1 MTIHIVD
8 GQGMTPQEFRA
19 YQREKGRRLLA
30 ELKQAMESAVV
41 EKPADAQPVAPKS
54 KKRG

>member
-1 MTIHIVD
+1 MTTHIVD

-19 YQREKGRRLLA
+19 FQREKGRRLLA

-41 EKPADAQPVAPKS
+41 EKPAEPQPAPKS